1 MIEEENEPPLKKEEE
16 KPMESYKILG
26 LNLLAFALY
35 TVGAITLNGDSG
47 DGAVAGLMFAG
58 FHFVICTITAI
69 ATKRVVWFLSGLLI
83 LIIGFGTCVSNF
95 KMGSMN

>member
-1 MIEEENEPPLKKEEE
+1 MIEEENKPPLKENE

-26 LNLLAFALY
+26 LNLLVFAVY
-35 TVGAITLNGDSG
+35 TVGAITLNGNS
-47 DGAVAGLMFAG
+47 DGAVAALMFAG
-58 FHFVICTITAI
+58 FHFVVCTIVAI